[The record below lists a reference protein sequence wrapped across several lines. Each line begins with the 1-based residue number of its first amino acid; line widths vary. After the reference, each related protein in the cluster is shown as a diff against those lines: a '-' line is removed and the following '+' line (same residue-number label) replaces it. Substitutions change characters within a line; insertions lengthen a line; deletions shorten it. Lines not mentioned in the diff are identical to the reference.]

1 MDKQH
6 LEEKVIQ
13 IKRVSKKNSG
23 GNTISFSALV
33 VVGDRDGTVGFAL
46 EKARSVNDAIQKSV
60 NKAKRTSIKVNLKNG
75 TLPHDVKVKMGSAVI
90 YAKPAPE
97 GTGLI
102 AGGAV
107 RQVFEYAGVRNASA
121 KVIGTRNKN
130 SNVRAAIKLLKQ
142 FSVVK

>member
-1 MDKQH
+1 MDRENRSNF
-6 LEEKVIQ
+6 EEKVIQ

-23 GNTISFSALV
+23 GNRINFTALV
-33 VVGDRDGTVGFAL
+33 VVGDRDGTIGYAV
-46 EKARSVNDAIQKSV
+46 EKAPTVNEAIQKSV
-60 NKAKRTSIKVNLKNG
+60 NKAKRTSIKVKIVDG
-75 TLPHDVKVKMGSAVI
+75 TLPHDAKVKLGSAVI

-107 RQVFEYAGVRNASA
+107 RQVFEYAGVKNASA

-142 FSVVK
+142 YK